1 MIGRVNTGGGGTG
14 AALTVTSPA
23 GCTVTVSKD
32 GKTKTKTAGADGVAV
47 FKGLSSGEWTVT
59 IANDTQTSTK
69 TVTIT
74 ADYAVSIAFFA
85 ATINVTYPAGSTCTA
100 TDGTTTL
107 TAPDTSGSWAFVVS
121 NTGTWTVTCT
131 NGSSTATASVSI
143 TTDGDSKSVTL
154 AYIIEI
160 FDTKSGHNSGLTGGW
175 SVYAIP
181 YSSGENSDTSA
192 KIAFN
197 GKTNF
202 TVTGATTG
210 GYGSAVMT
218 KKKITVSRNCILKLY
233 VSSAVQSDQWWEH
246 QLNLFLASSKP
257 AYFNNNASVKGRVAI
272 TASSA
277 GKVLSLSVPTGSW
290 YIGFWS
296 GRGGNE
302 IDKTNSLRSNHLWI
316 E

>member
-1 MIGRVNTGGGGTG
+1 MIGRVNTGGGTG
-14 AALTVTSPA
+14 ATLTITAPA

-32 GKTKTKTAGADGVAV
+32 GKSKTKVAGADGVAV
-47 FKGLSSGEWTVT
+47 FKGLKSGEWTLT
-59 IANDTQTSTK
+59 ITSGSQTSTK
-69 TVTIT
+69 TVSIT

-100 TDGTTTL
+100 TDGATTV
-107 TAPDTSGSWAFVVS
+107 TAPDTSGTWACVVP

-131 NGSSTATASVSI
+131 KGSSTATASVSI
-143 TTDGDSKSVTL
+143 TADGESKSVTL
-154 AYIIEI
+154 AYTIEI

-210 GYGSAVMT
+210 GCGSAVMT
-218 KKKITVSRNCILKLY
+218 KKKVTVSKNCILKLY
-233 VSSAVQSDQWWEH
+233 VSSAVQSDAYAEH
-246 QLNLFLASSKP
+246 QINLFLASSKP
-257 AYFNNNASVKGRVAI
+257 AYFNGNANVKGRVAI

-277 GKVLSLSVPTGSW
+277 GKVLSLSVPAGSW

-302 IDKTNSLRSNHLWI
+302 IDKTNKLTSNHMWI